1 MKSPAYAQRVSQY
14 SLIASDA
21 ARIERERDYALA
33 AKMWKKAAG
42 CACRAVNQNWAEK
55 RAGFCQTMDERFLAV
70 ASECDETSRAKEDGD
85 ERHP

>member
-21 ARIERERDYALA
+21 ARVERDGNYALA

-55 RAGFCQTMDERFLAV
+55 RAGFCQTKDERFLAV
-70 ASECDETSRAKEDGD
+70 ASGRDETSRAKEDGD

>member
-1 MKSPAYAQRVSQY
+1 MKSPVYGQRVSQY

-21 ARIERERDYALA
+21 ARVEREGNYALA

-55 RAGFCQTMDERFLAV
+55 RAGFCQAMDERLPAV
-70 ASECDETSRAKEDGD
+70 ASGRNESSRAKEDGD

>member
-21 ARIERERDYALA
+21 ARIERDGNYALA

-55 RAGFCQTMDERFLAV
+55 RAGFCQTMDERLPAI
-70 ASECDETSRAKEDGD
+70 ASGHEVSSCAKEDGD
-85 ERHP
+85 EQHP

>member
-1 MKSPAYAQRVSQY
+1 MKSPVYRQRVSPY

-21 ARIERERDYALA
+21 AMVEREGNYALA

-55 RAGFCQTMDERFLAV
+55 RAGFCQTMDERFPAV
-70 ASECDETSRAKEDGD
+70 ASGRDESSRAKENDD
-85 ERHP
+85 ERHR